1 MRKIKFRG
9 LDINSNKFVY
19 GYFFKCG
26 FRFCIVVDNPNGNGQ
41 TIYHVQPSSVAQ
53 LCGRDSQGAE
63 VYEGDTLIDE
73 SGFCKPPYN
82 KFVVRLKPHGYKY
95 TIDADGSRDYSCVT
109 FEMRGHNDLSN
120 FRLEEKAI

>member
-1 MRKIKFRG
+1 MREIKFRG
-9 LDINSNKFVY
+9 KRIDNGELIYGDLLTGGNEFAIINDTW
-19 GYFFKCG
+19 
-26 FRFCIVVDNPNGNGQ
+26 RAVVVPE
-41 TIYHVQPSSVAQ
+41 SVAQ
-53 LCGRDSQGAE
+53 LVGYDKNGAE

-82 KFVVRLKPHGYKY
+82 KFVVRLKPHGCKY